1 MELLKDSVC
10 LLSKVH
16 LFQHKKIIV
25 IFSAL
30 THGVPGPE
38 VLKQRRKKRERG
50 TGTVPYQPN
59 HVLSAFSSYVS
70 CFKILRWSGGNG
82 NGLNTNWKLIYECY
96 PPPAPRSHTNTYRFS
111 LFFTPLLS
119 HGTRPLSQPKH
130 IFVTFTQLL
139 LKYLRQLAPG
149 SRCVLP
155 YVSHPLHP
163 LRPVL
168 FKCHWRICN
177 IFNKLCC

>member
-16 LFQHKKIIV
+16 LFQHKKILV

-82 NGLNTNWKLIYECY
+82 NGLNTNWKLIYEFY

-119 HGTRPLSQPKH
+119 HRTRPLRQPKH
-130 IFVTFTQLL
+130 IFVIFTQLTV
-139 LKYLRQLAPG
+139 PG
-149 SRCVLP
+149 TFQVPETAGSGFSVCA
-155 YVSHPLHP
+155 P
-163 LRPVL
+163 LRFPHSPPSPACSLQMSLAVL
-168 FKCHWRICN
+168 
-177 IFNKLCC
+177 